1 MNASLQALAST
12 NSGATAPSTTYA
24 NMLWYDTAANILY
37 MRSEANDNWIKLGEL
52 DQSALTFAP
61 ENAVP
66 SGAVVYLARSTAP
79 SGWLKA
85 NGAAVS
91 RTTYSKLFAAIGTTW
106 GAGNGSTTFNV
117 PDLRGEFMRGWD
129 DGRGVDGGRSFSSL
143 QLDQMQRVQG
153 QLSGVV
159 FTGAAGQSGALST
172 AQTFAGVYG
181 VGGNGTE
188 RVVGF
193 DSGGSAN
200 ARVSADSSGETRPR
214 NRALLACIKF

>member
-1 MNASLQALAST
+1 
-12 NSGATAPSTTYA
+12 
-24 NMLWYDTAANILY
+24 MLWYDTLNNTIF
-37 MRSEANDNWIKLGEL
+37 MRSEADDAWIKIGEL

-91 RTTYSKLFAAIGTTW
+91 RTTYSKLFSAISTTW
-106 GAGNGSTTFNV
+106 GSGDGSTTFNL
-117 PDLRGEFMRGWD
+117 PDLRGEFLRGWD
-129 DGRGVDGGRSFSSL
+129 DGRGVDSGRSFSSS
-143 QLDQMQRVQG
+143 QLDQMQRIQG
-153 QLSGVV
+153 QINGVT
-159 FTGAAGQSGALST
+159 FTGSFAQSGAFNT
-172 AQTFAGVYG
+172 AQTFSGVYS

-188 RVVGF
+188 RAVGF
-193 DSGGSAN
+193 DSGNSPN